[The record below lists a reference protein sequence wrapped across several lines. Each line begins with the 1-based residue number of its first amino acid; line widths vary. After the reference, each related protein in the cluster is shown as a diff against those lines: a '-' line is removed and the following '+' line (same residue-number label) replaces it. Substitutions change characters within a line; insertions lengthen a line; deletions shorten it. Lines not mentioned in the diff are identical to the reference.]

1 MNILPAAD
9 ETLETFFNGRLRVI
23 QKKRGYR
30 FSIDTLLISQFIR
43 IRNNERVIDLGT
55 GCGILPLILSR
66 TTKAGSFVGVE
77 IQKGLV
83 QCARKN
89 VMLNHLDSLILIL
102 HQDFK
107 KLDRIFPADSF
118 DVVISNPPYR
128 KSLSGRLNPSMEKA
142 IARHEL
148 KGTLEDL
155 ITISSYLL
163 HHKGRCYLI
172 FPASRAIDLLV
183 GLRKQSLEPKRLQFV
198 YPRLEET
205 AKFVMVEAIKSS
217 GVELKIISPLVLQSP
232 SQPI

>member
-148 KGTLEDL
+148 KGTLED
-155 ITISSYLL
+155 
-163 HHKGRCYLI
+163 
-172 FPASRAIDLLV
+172 
-183 GLRKQSLEPKRLQFV
+183 
-198 YPRLEET
+198 
-205 AKFVMVEAIKSS
+205 
-217 GVELKIISPLVLQSP
+217 
-232 SQPI
+232 